1 MPFLCSQHFV
11 ADTHKLQMMALDPT
25 RFGMQPHKFGG
36 LVTPPL
42 KLRAFSFLSDKRTH
56 PDIRNGVVD
65 VAVVRKRQDGGGGG
79 DIGGGTVTLSRHAT
93 NEQLKRQLAGVES
106 ARVLRL
112 SDAEGA
118 FAGWESDRDQAR
130 LFATLMDYYVHRGAW
145 CCSSRNQARQDD
157 GRVYVR
163 PPPLLRLQ

>member
-1 MPFLCSQHFV
+1 
-11 ADTHKLQMMALDPT
+11 MMALDPT

-42 KLRAFSFLSDKRTH
+42 KLRAFSFLSDERTH

-65 VAVVRKRQDGGGGG
+65 VAVVRKRQGG

-118 FAGWESDRDQAR
+118 FGGWETDKQQ
-130 LFATLMDYYVHRGAW
+130 ATLFSTMMEYYLHRGAW
-145 CCSSRNQARQDD
+145 CCSSRNNGNED
-157 GRVYVR
+157 GRVYTKN
-163 PPPLLRLQ
+163 PPPFKIPRA